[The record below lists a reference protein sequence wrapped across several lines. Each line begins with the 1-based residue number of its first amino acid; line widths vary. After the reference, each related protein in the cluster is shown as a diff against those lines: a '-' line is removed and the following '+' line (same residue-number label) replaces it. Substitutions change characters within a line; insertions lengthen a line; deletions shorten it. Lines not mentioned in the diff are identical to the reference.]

1 MSDLPSSPGGQAQDE
16 PASTSAT
23 AETEHRGPTVD
34 GGYGLPAFQPR
45 LQSRHSSR
53 SITPLQS
60 GRATPSALEAV
71 FHSDMA
77 TFRDGQISATAT
89 MERYMAQNAQ
99 VLTAMM
105 ASQES
110 FRIDLEERLNAYS
123 QHVQVPLTQ
132 AVNLSAEASS
142 RTEAMSATLVNLQ
155 VELSRAYNVA
165 QQANFAAEANRQ
177 ETVRQSEIAARNL
190 SDARAA
196 LEAARPSSSSTTVA
210 ERLTAQLA
218 ELNTEDVQAPRRPS
232 IASEFGPRSNAFS
245 PPASVRFTVPSMAE
259 SRTQNHQEPP
269 RMNYLERPQVQT
281 SSNGPIGMS
290 VDLPVYQPQGPQVII
305 IQRAAVDL
313 LNHVP
318 MYNGEST
325 AAAIS
330 FIGAAENA
338 KRNEAETSARMIV
351 AVGARL
357 SGRAS
362 QWFETVSSSKLRD
375 NASNPGVMVDT
386 LPNNDFGWNFFT
398 KTFLANFTSSTETF
412 DLRDQLKKLVWNP
425 EKDAIK
431 AHILTMTTILHS
443 MALLGDALTDRD
455 KVEYFMSSLVKKSHL
470 VRKINLTS
478 TFDQACRDIV
488 DYVSKEQIAK
498 TIIDQH
504 AYKQPAGAKLYNLE
518 PCSDDD
524 DYEAN
529 SHANRTTATLNLL
542 YNAELNA
549 MRMAWLDK
557 LNPEERRRFDNQL
570 CIGCGDP
577 GHVRRDCPHLQPPAM
592 NGTKTVY
599 PRNVDNSG
607 AQRGG
612 NFPRPQA
619 PGNTMNKPKN
629 GPGPL
634 PKNYS
639 YPVNNN
645 NPRPNTQG
653 NLPKHNMGG

>member
-1 MSDLPSSPGGQAQDE
+1 
-16 PASTSAT
+16 
-23 AETEHRGPTVD
+23 
-34 GGYGLPAFQPR
+34 
-45 LQSRHSSR
+45 
-53 SITPLQS
+53 
-60 GRATPSALEAV
+60 
-71 FHSDMA
+71 
-77 TFRDGQISATAT
+77 
-89 MERYMAQNAQ
+89 MAQNAQ

>member
-1 MSDLPSSPGGQAQDE
+1 MADLPSSPGGQAQDD

-23 AETEHRGPTVD
+23 AETEHLGPTAH
-34 GGYGLPAFQPR
+34 GGFGLPAQAR
-45 LQSRHSSR
+45 LQSRQTSR
-53 SITPLQS
+53 VTTPLQS
-60 GRATPSALEAV
+60 GRATPSASEAG
-71 FHSDMA
+71 FNADLA
-77 TFRDGQISATAT
+77 TFRDGQIAA
-89 MERYMAQNAQ
+89 
-99 VLTAMM
+99 TAMM
-105 ASQES
+105 ESYMAHNSQVLAAMMDS
-110 FRIDLEERLNAYS
+110 QQAFRIDLEGRLNAYS
-123 QHVQVPLTQ
+123 QHVQVPLSQ
-132 AVNLSAEASS
+132 AVNISVEAAS
-142 RTEAMSATLVNLQ
+142 RTEEMTETFANLQ
-155 VELSRAYNVA
+155 ADLSRAYNA
-165 QQANFAAEANRQ
+165 AHQANFQAEANRQ
-177 ETVRQSEIAARNL
+177 ETLRQSELAARNL
-190 SDARAA
+190 AEARAA
-196 LEAARPSSSSTTVA
+196 LEATRQSPSSTTTA

-218 ELNTEDVQAPRRPS
+218 ELTTEDVQAPRRPS

-245 PPASVRFTVPSMAE
+245 PPASVRFATPNMAD

-269 RMNYLERPQVQT
+269 RMRYLERPQLQT
-281 SSNGPIGMS
+281 SSFGPIGMS
-290 VDLPVYQPQGPQVII
+290 VDQPVYQNQGPQVII
-305 IQRAAVDL
+305 IQRASVDL

-338 KRNEAETSARMIV
+338 KRNDAETSARMIV

-357 SGRAS
+357 SGRAQ
-362 QWFETVSSSKLRD
+362 QWFETVSSSVLRD
-375 NASNPGVMVDT
+375 NASNPGLLMVDM
-386 LPNNDFGWNFFT
+386 LPNTDHGWNYFT
-398 KTFLANFTSSTETF
+398 KMFLANFTSSTETF

-518 PCSDDD
+518 PFSDDD
-524 DYEAN
+524 DYEAD
-529 SHANRTTATLNLL
+529 SHDYRSTPTLQML
-542 YNAELNA
+542 YDVELNA

-570 CIGCGDP
+570 CISCGEP
-577 GHVRRDCPHLQPPAM
+577 GHLRRECPYPQPPDR
-592 NGTKTVY
+592 NGMKTVHPNRDRHNP
-599 PRNVDNSG
+599 PRLQGSG
-607 AQRGG
+607 
-612 NFPRPQA
+612 P
-619 PGNTMNKPKN
+619 TMNKQGP

-653 NLPKHNMGG
+653 NPPKHNMGG

>member
-1 MSDLPSSPGGQAQDE
+1 
-16 PASTSAT
+16 
-23 AETEHRGPTVD
+23 
-34 GGYGLPAFQPR
+34 
-45 LQSRHSSR
+45 
-53 SITPLQS
+53 
-60 GRATPSALEAV
+60 
-71 FHSDMA
+71 
-77 TFRDGQISATAT
+77 
-89 MERYMAQNAQ
+89 
-99 VLTAMM
+99 
-105 ASQES
+105 
-110 FRIDLEERLNAYS
+110 
-123 QHVQVPLTQ
+123 
-132 AVNLSAEASS
+132 
-142 RTEAMSATLVNLQ
+142 
-155 VELSRAYNVA
+155 
-165 QQANFAAEANRQ
+165 
-177 ETVRQSEIAARNL
+177 
-190 SDARAA
+190 
-196 LEAARPSSSSTTVA
+196 
-210 ERLTAQLA
+210 
-218 ELNTEDVQAPRRPS
+218 
-232 IASEFGPRSNAFS
+232 
-245 PPASVRFTVPSMAE
+245 
-259 SRTQNHQEPP
+259 
-269 RMNYLERPQVQT
+269 
-281 SSNGPIGMS
+281 
-290 VDLPVYQPQGPQVII
+290 
-305 IQRAAVDL
+305 
-313 LNHVP
+313 

-338 KRNEAETSARMIV
+338 KRNDAETSARMIV

-375 NASNPGVMVDT
+375 NASNPGIMVDT
-386 LPNNDFGWNFFT
+386 LPNNDWGWNFFT

-425 EKDAIK
+425 DKETIK

-524 DYEAN
+524 DYEAG
-529 SHANRTTATLNLL
+529 SHDYRSTPTLQML
-542 YNAELNA
+542 YEAELNA

-557 LNPEERRRFDNQL
+557 LNPEEKWRFDNQL

-577 GHVRRDCPHLQPPAM
+577 GHVRRDCPHIPPPAM

-599 PRNVDNSG
+599 PSRDRHF
-607 AQRGG
+607 Q
-612 NFPRPQA
+612 PRPQA
-619 PGNTMNKPKN
+619 SGPMMNKPKQGP

-639 YPVNNN
+639 YPANVNNSKYN
-645 NPRPNTQG
+645 AQG
-653 NLPKHNMGG
+653 NPTKHNLGDKVDSLVCQGEFTIIYR

>member
-1 MSDLPSSPGGQAQDE
+1 MSP
-16 PASTSAT
+16 
-23 AETEHRGPTVD
+23 
-34 GGYGLPAFQPR
+34 
-45 LQSRHSSR
+45 
-53 SITPLQS
+53 
-60 GRATPSALEAV
+60 
-71 FHSDMA
+71 
-77 TFRDGQISATAT
+77 
-89 MERYMAQNAQ
+89 
-99 VLTAMM
+99 
-105 ASQES
+105 
-110 FRIDLEERLNAYS
+110 
-123 QHVQVPLTQ
+123 
-132 AVNLSAEASS
+132 
-142 RTEAMSATLVNLQ
+142 
-155 VELSRAYNVA
+155 
-165 QQANFAAEANRQ
+165 
-177 ETVRQSEIAARNL
+177 
-190 SDARAA
+190 
-196 LEAARPSSSSTTVA
+196 
-210 ERLTAQLA
+210 
-218 ELNTEDVQAPRRPS
+218 
-232 IASEFGPRSNAFS
+232 
-245 PPASVRFTVPSMAE
+245 
-259 SRTQNHQEPP
+259 RTQNHQETP

-281 SSNGPIGMS
+281 SSYNGPIGMAI
-290 VDLPVYQPQGPQVII
+290 DQPVYHPQGPQVII
-305 IQRAAVDL
+305 IQRASVDL

-338 KRNEAETSARMIV
+338 KRNDAETSARMIV

-375 NASNPGVMVDT
+375 NGSIPGIMVDT
-386 LPNNDFGWNFFT
+386 LPNNDHGWNFFT

-425 EKDAIK
+425 EKEAIK

-478 TFDQACRDIV
+478 SFDQACRDIV

-524 DYEAN
+524 DYETHC
-529 SHANRTTATLNLL
+529 HANRSTATLNLL
-542 YNAELNA
+542 YDAELNA

-557 LNPEERRRFDNQL
+557 LNPEEKRRFDNQL
-570 CIGCGDP
+570 CIGCGEP
-577 GHVRRDCPHLQPPAM
+577 GHVRRDCPHIQASPM
-592 NGTKTVY
+592 TGSKTIY
-599 PRNVDNSG
+599 PRNVDNTG
-607 AQRGG
+607 AQQNS
-612 NFPRPQA
+612 NFPRPQSS
-619 PGNTMNKPKN
+619 GNTMNKPKN

-634 PKNYS
+634 PKNNS

-645 NPRPNTQG
+645 ASRIDTPG